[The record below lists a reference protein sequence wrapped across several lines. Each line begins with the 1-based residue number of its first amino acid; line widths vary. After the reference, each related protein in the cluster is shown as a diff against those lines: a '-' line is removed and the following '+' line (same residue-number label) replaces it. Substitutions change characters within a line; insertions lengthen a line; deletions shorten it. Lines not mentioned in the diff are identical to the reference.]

1 MLPELRR
8 DSSSWMDILE
18 AMEAELERSD
28 ALARRGQHAE
38 PLAPAA
44 SFTPPSDAGPIP
56 VELVERAQ
64 HILSAQHE
72 AIERVEVVR
81 RTTGRHLAAMRS
93 VPPHRGDH
101 AVYLDI
107 SG

>member
-1 MLPELRR
+1 
-8 DSSSWMDILE
+8 
-18 AMEAELERSD
+18 MEAELER
-28 ALARRGQHAE
+28 AAMLARRGQHE
-38 PLAPAA
+38 SELAPAF
-44 SFTPPSDAGPIP
+44 SFIAPVDAGPIP
-56 VELVERAQ
+56 ADLVPRAQ
-64 HILSAQHE
+64 HILEAQHE